1 MQDNYLEELGDE
13 LALALGHAIWTFSKI
28 EWLTYKYM
36 RKLSSEPL
44 DVLMG
49 NQPFG
54 SRISLLK
61 QLVERI
67 EGMAEQK
74 KLALQLI
81 ESANKLAK
89 DRNTIVHNPWQ
100 IWIDLEKSDFRTE
113 IQRYSDP
120 NKAFDLSAI
129 KQFTENAQK
138 TASELEFALNT
149 LVFRFDRLS

>member
-49 NQPFG
+49 NQQFG

-81 ESANKLAK
+81 ESANKLVK

-120 NKAFDLSAI
+120 NKAVDLSAI
-129 KQFTENAQK
+129 KLFTEDAHK
-138 TASELEFALNT
+138 TASDLESALNA
-149 LVFRFDRLS
+149 LVFGFNRLN